1 MTSPRHVSASTAHDL
16 TVPHLGFL
24 IVNLKT
30 PGWKREPSSDCT
42 GSDTCNTSGS
52 ASGLGTSMSAINMVA
67 WKWRSI
73 TERTYCSGFMAVPLA
88 AICRHDDRTAASV
101 ATYASKS
108 QNFHVTSTST
118 ANPKSM
124 KGMVTVRA
132 KQNGR
137 NRILRL
143 SCPIGVE
150 PNHAFDPLTSIW
162 SKCSCL
168 AWLRTHW
175 NKSLMGQILG
185 VLKAATQK
193 PCEWSSLTTTISSP
207 EDSSLGLISKKN
219 GMPVIT
225 VRVPTVVGTRFGQ
238 SSLLSSG
245 MSVGSSWKH
254 CQVGETQNRFSCDS
268 SCASISS
275 SLESTT
281 VVGTGLGTQ
290 TFGWSDMKFPLRMT
304 ENSSRL
310 HLVDMTFMQSSWTL
324 RRSPGK
330 PETSP
335 KRTLARRHCRAACGT
350 DKALPT
356 KCHASRYE
364 SGRLISDGNPMAA
377 AISNGV
383 AKRRHPLTSKRN
395 EYNPLSANRSSGS
408 SCWQPWAAM
417 TFGKGWRVSLMRSFR
432 TSCPGISRYPFLR
445 MFKGRYFGSAK
456 IMSVSAF
463 GTHWQTS
470 QSCKSCWTD
479 WKRPIELFS
488 PMPGITFGRQIDWAM
503 ESLASV

>member
-67 WKWRSI
+67 WKWRST

-88 AICRHDDRTAASV
+88 AICRHDGRTAASV

-118 ANPKSM
+118 ANPNSM

-207 EDSSLGLISKKN
+207 EDSSLGLISKKK

-290 TFGWSDMKFPLRMT
+290 TFGWSDMEFPLRMT

-356 KCHASRYE
+356 KCHASRWIDFHNFY
-364 SGRLISDGNPMAA
+364 GR
-377 AISNGV
+377 
-383 AKRRHPLTSKRN
+383 
-395 EYNPLSANRSSGS
+395 
-408 SCWQPWAAM
+408 
-417 TFGKGWRVSLMRSFR
+417 
-432 TSCPGISRYPFLR
+432 
-445 MFKGRYFGSAK
+445 
-456 IMSVSAF
+456 
-463 GTHWQTS
+463 HWQTHEF
-470 QSCKSCWTD
+470 WD
-479 WKRPIELFS
+479 WKNHGFTNRFTSKVSQPIDPTTAPAVPWSKLQKRRWWRPSEHS
-488 PMPGITFGRQIDWAM
+488 RWSYPPGLHPTIGSIRSAYSSILYLWNWYKYD
-503 ESLASV
+503 